1 MQQFNQVI
9 IIMEENMIVIRDPK
23 TFCFNFYLPKE
34 VDENL
39 KREIEFIIK
48 RNESLAENKIK
59 NQIEQLLSNISMET
73 IFINTENS
81 KTNKPHKIVLNL
93 SQRLDL
99 VSSVKHV
106 VLKNLSIYYTWKN
119 IKKTV

>member
-23 TFCFNFYLPKE
+23 TFCFNFYLPKK

-59 NQIEQLLSNISMET
+59 NQTEQLLSNISMET